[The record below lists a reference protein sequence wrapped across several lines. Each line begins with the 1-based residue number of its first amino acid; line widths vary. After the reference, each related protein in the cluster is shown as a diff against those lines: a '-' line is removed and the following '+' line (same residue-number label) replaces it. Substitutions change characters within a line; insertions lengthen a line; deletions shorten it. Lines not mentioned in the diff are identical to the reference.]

1 MSTAVTTAGNDTLDA
16 GPILFF
22 DGVCNLCSSS
32 VQFVIENEAAPV
44 MRFAS
49 LQSDLAARVLPGLG
63 ADPAKLNS
71 VVLVDNGVAYE
82 RSSAALRV
90 ARRLKAP
97 WRFMGAFLI
106 VPSFLR
112 DLVYEVIARNRYRMF
127 GKKEACWLPSPDLKA
142 RFLA

>member
-1 MSTAVTTAGNDTLDA
+1 MSTAENASLDA

-49 LQSDLAARVLPGLG
+49 LQSDLAAQVLPGLG
-63 ADPAKLNS
+63 ADPTKLNS

-90 ARRLKAP
+90 AKRLRAP
-97 WRFMGAFLI
+97 WRFMGVFLI

-112 DLVYEVIARNRYRMF
+112 DLVYELIAKNRYRMF